1 MSKRRIGKLYNKI
14 VVEGDHNLLN
24 NNEVLLTQTNNIGGG
39 MQLELKDNNT
49 VSLSS
54 SKYYLCKGDPVSL
67 YYKGEDLDFASIIN
81 PHVIESIKC
90 YLYYPEYPDLNESY
104 TDLSN
109 SISDPELCSIVGFN
123 IDYDKIIDIDRDSI
137 PHKCITISDAI
148 KSNPESYKKFK
159 RFINNFT
166 EVSREQYMDVLSTE
180 KWKYK

>member
-1 MSKRRIGKLYNKI
+1 
-14 VVEGDHNLLN
+14 
-24 NNEVLLTQTNNIGGG
+24 

-67 YYKGEDLDFASIIN
+67 YYKDENLDFA
-81 PHVIESIKC
+81 
-90 YLYYPEYPDLNESY
+90 Y
-104 TDLSN
+104 TDLSGPLA
-109 SISDPELCSIVGFN
+109 DPELCCIVGFN

>member
-14 VVEGDHNLLN
+14 VVEGDYNLLN
-24 NNEVLLTQTNNIGGG
+24 KNEVLLTQTNNIGGG
-39 MQLELKDNNT
+39 VQLELKGNNT

-54 SKYYLCKGDPVSL
+54 SKYYLCKEGPVSM
-67 YYKGEDLDFASIIN
+67 YYKGEDLNFIPN
-81 PHVIESIKC
+81 LHVAEDIKC
-90 YLYYPEYPDLNESY
+90 YLYCPGYPDLDGSY
-104 TDLSN
+104 TNLSDLLT
-109 SISDPELCSIVGFN
+109 DPELCSVVGFN

-159 RFINNFT
+159 KFIDNFT
-166 EVSREQYMDVLSTE
+166 EVSKEQYMDVLSTE

>member
-14 VVEGDHNLLN
+14 VVEGDYNLLN
-24 NNEVLLTQTNNIGGG
+24 NNEALLTQTNNIGGG
-39 MQLELKDNNT
+39 VQLELKGNNT

-54 SKYYLCKGDPVSL
+54 SKYYLCKGDLVSM
-67 YYKGEDLDFASIIN
+67 YYKGENLDFISMIN
-81 PHVIESIKC
+81 PHVMEDIKC
-90 YLYYPEYPDLNESY
+90 YLYCPGDPDSDGYTVLSHALADPESY
-104 TDLSN
+104 F
-109 SISDPELCSIVGFN
+109 IVGFN

-159 RFINNFT
+159 RFIDNFT